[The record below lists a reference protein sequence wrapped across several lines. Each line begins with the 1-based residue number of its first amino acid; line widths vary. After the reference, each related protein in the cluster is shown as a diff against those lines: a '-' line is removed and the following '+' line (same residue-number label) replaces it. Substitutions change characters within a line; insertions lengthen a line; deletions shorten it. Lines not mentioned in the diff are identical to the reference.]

1 MLLRGITRVLKTN
14 TRVYSSESNFNA
26 YNALKSDK
34 VFHVTM
40 NPEEYFKIMQ
50 QNKDMKV
57 ELDQLDKISVPFTQ
71 WYKQYES
78 EYGKLKFVKRN
89 EISRLTNELGILQAQ
104 KKHVSDV
111 LERLGYNEFKAYDE
125 YSNKLR
131 NIEASIAHNKNKLR
145 DIE

>member
-1 MLLRGITRVLKTN
+1 MFSRGITRVLKTN

-26 YNALKSDK
+26 YKALKSDK

-40 NPEEYFKIMQ
+40 DPEEYFKIMQ

-131 NIEASIAHNKNKLR
+131 NIEASITHNKNKLR